1 MEKIYKYKL
10 NLQDTQIIN
19 APIVKPLCVQKQG
32 NELALWAEVDTAKD
46 NEIFQ
51 VTIVGTGHSV
61 PTDAGE
67 YLSTVQD
74 GYYVWHVYLNSLTC
88 YLQAQ

>member
-1 MEKIYKYKL
+1 MTKIYKYKL
-10 NLQDTQIIN
+10 DLQDTQIIN

-32 NELALWAEVDTAKD
+32 DELVLWAEVDTAKD

-74 GYYVWHVYLNSLTC
+74 GYYVWHVYLRGGTNEDVG
-88 YLQAQ
+88 

>member
-1 MEKIYKYKL
+1 MTKIYKYKL
-10 NLQDTQIIN
+10 DLQDTQIIN
-19 APIVKPLCVQKQG
+19 APIVKPLCAQKQG
-32 NELALWAEVDTAKD
+32 DELALWAEVDTAKD

-74 GYYVWHVYLNSLTC
+74 GCYVWHVYLRGGK
-88 YLQAQ
+88 